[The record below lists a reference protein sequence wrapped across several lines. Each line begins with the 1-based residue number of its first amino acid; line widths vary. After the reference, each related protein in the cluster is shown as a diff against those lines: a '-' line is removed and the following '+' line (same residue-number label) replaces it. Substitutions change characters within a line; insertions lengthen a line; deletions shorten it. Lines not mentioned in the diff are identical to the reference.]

1 VLFLFIIGKK
11 TEIVSIDMYGNF
23 WENLKNAFKH
33 RDNSLYKLIAINL
46 VVFFVVLVARVLLT
60 ISGLGD
66 FYRAVLSYLMMPA
79 SLPKLAFQPWSI
91 FTYMFLHEGI
101 FHILFNMLFLY
112 WFGLLIHQY
121 LGSRKLANLYVLG
134 GLVGALFYVIIYN
147 LAPYF
152 SNSVDSSLMLGASA
166 GVFAVVVGAATLT
179 PNTTFFLIL
188 LGPVRIKYIAIF
200 YVILSF
206 ANSVGANAGGELAH
220 LGGALL
226 GFVYITQLKK
236 GTDLGVPV
244 QRIGIFFEN
253 LLSRNRRKVKVSY
266 RKAKTNSGSGF
277 GAFTPKASPATKPAE
292 ATQEEIDRILD
303 KIAEKG
309 YDALS
314 KEEKR
319 KLFEFSKK

>member
-1 VLFLFIIGKK
+1 
-11 TEIVSIDMYGNF
+11 MYGNF
-23 WENLKNAFKH
+23 WDNLKNAFRH
-33 RDNSLYKLIAINL
+33 SDNSLYKLIAINIL
-46 VVFFVVLVARVLLT
+46 VFFAILVARVLMT
-60 ISGLGD
+60 ITGFGD
-66 FYRAVLSYLMMPA
+66 WYSTGISYLMMPA
-79 SLPKLAFQPWSI
+79 SLPRLMTQPWSI
-91 FTYMFLHEGI
+91 FSYMFLHEGI

-112 WFGLLIHQY
+112 WFGMLIHQY
-121 LGSRKLANLYVLG
+121 LGSRKLANLYILG
-134 GLVGALFYVIIYN
+134 GLFGALFYVIIYN

-188 LGPVRIKYIAIF
+188 LGPVKIKYIAMF

-206 ANSVGANAGGELAH
+206 ANSIGANAGGELAH

-226 GFVYITQLKK
+226 GFLYITQLRK
-236 GTDLGVPV
+236 GVDLGIPV
-244 QRIGIFFEN
+244 QKVGIFFED
-253 LLSRNRRKVKVSY
+253 LFSGRRSNVKVSY
-266 RKAKTNSGSGF
+266 RKEKTTGGGF
-277 GAFTPKASPATKPAE
+277 GSFGSFSSKTTTPAPKSDI

-303 KIAEKG
+303 KIADRG
-309 YDALS
+309 YEALN